1 MTVLLIALYLV
12 AIVAANLAVAA
23 FGPVI
28 TPITAFV
35 LIGLDLTT
43 RDALHDRWQGRAL
56 PARMTLLI
64 ATGSLASWLINP
76 AAGRIAVASALAFAL
91 AATTDAAVYH
101 LARHRPW
108 LQRANASNLVGAAV
122 DSIAFPTLAFG
133 ALLPGIVALQF
144 AAKVAGGLVWSLLL
158 TRTRTAHVAARDESA
173 PDHG

>member
-1 MTVLLIALYLV
+1 MTLILIALYLV

-23 FGPVI
+23 FGPAI
-28 TPITAFV
+28 TPLTAFL

-56 PARMTLLI
+56 PVRMTLLI

-91 AATTDAAVYH
+91 AATADAIAYH
-101 LARHRPW
+101 LTRHRPW

-122 DSIAFPTLAFG
+122 DSLAFPTLAFG
-133 ALLPGIVALQF
+133 VLLPGIVAGQF
-144 AAKVAGGLVWSLLL
+144 AAKVLGGLAWSLLL
-158 TRTRTAHVAARDESA
+158 VQMGRKRELGRV
-173 PDHG
+173 G